1 MQINAPIIT
10 AIATGV
16 EPIVQP
22 PDDGELISA
31 NPIGIRI
38 AIIINASMK
47 KITALAPILE
57 HDLIQ
62 NLVQFDQ
69 CDWGLGAIIF
79 IEYGS
84 ILWEFL

>member
-1 MQINAPIIT
+1 MT

-62 NLVQFDQ
+62 NLV
-69 CDWGLGAIIF
+69 
-79 IEYGS
+79 
-84 ILWEFL
+84 